1 MIQFFQTFQSSPT
14 RKSSKS
20 LGSEPET
27 RDEVAKA
34 VGFVAAQ
41 DAHDK
46 LSEAIQNLKNNDIA
60 SVAARL
66 FVQRGFQLKVN

>member
-1 MIQFFQTFQSSPT
+1 MYVKI
-14 RKSSKS
+14 

-27 RDEVAKA
+27 REEVAKA
-34 VGFVAAQ
+34 VGFSAAQ

-46 LSEAIQNLKNNDIA
+46 LSEAIQKLKNDDIA

-66 FVQRGFQLKVN
+66 FVQRGFQLKVSLPPYYYQR